1 MGAGKVAVRK
11 ASMLI
16 KSNPVITFI
25 APDTNENILKLK
37 NAYNIEI
44 IKRNFEA
51 KDIDTNYDFVFACSN
66 NREVNKLVSEL
77 SHQKKIPVNIA
88 DSLEESSFIMP
99 AVLLKDDMMISIST
113 YGKNPVKARMIRLK
127 LKKWFSKLK

>member
-1 MGAGKVAVRK
+1 MGASKVAVRK

-25 APDTNENILKLK
+25 PDTNENILKLK

-44 IKRNFEA
+44 IKRNFGA
-51 KDIDTNYDFVFACSN
+51 KDIDTNYDFVFVCSN

-77 SHQKKIPVNIA
+77 SH
-88 DSLEESSFIMP
+88 
-99 AVLLKDDMMISIST
+99 
-113 YGKNPVKARMIRLK
+113 
-127 LKKWFSKLK
+127 